1 MRCENKQLS
10 NFTTKQLI
18 QINDRQSKPYWVRV
32 ENKTNKLKIEMKT
45 ILSLRCTKKWYS
57 MKKILYQAAYS
68 IYWWRDE
75 KLPCVEMH
83 EL

>member
-1 MRCENKQLS
+1 
-10 NFTTKQLI
+10 
-18 QINDRQSKPYWVRV
+18 
-32 ENKTNKLKIEMKT
+32 MKT

-75 KLPCVEMH
+75 KLPRVERKRKIKWH